1 MSYLISFRTTFDP
14 EVIFLAAHLVD
25 VYMISKRDPPLN
37 HYRAPVDT
45 ALILAAKY
53 NGLATPSKNA
63 VQFYKKHYRKKVEHI
78 RQEAEFLAVID
89 YDLSW
94 PGPVPFLDRLKVHC
108 DMRHEAYQ
116 RAIIILQESLLQ
128 NELARVKPSMLAAA
142 AYYLVSAT
150 HSAYDQVMALLNYTN
165 TQKH

>member
-25 VYMISKRDPPLN
+25 VYMITKRNPPLN

-53 NGLATPSKNA
+53 NGLATPSRNT
-63 VQFYKKHYRKKVEHI
+63 VQFYNKHYHKNYREKVDHFQ
-78 RQEAEFLAVID
+78 REAEFLAVID

-94 PGPVPFLDRLKVHC
+94 PGPVPFLDRLKMHC

-128 NELARVKPSMLAAA
+128 NELAHAKPSMLAAA
-142 AYYLVSAT
+142 AYHLVSAT
-150 HSAYDQVMALLNYTN
+150 HGAYHQVMAL
-165 TQKH
+165 